1 MGNPIVNLDQSEAWN
16 GYEGRHWATYPE
28 RYDALND
35 AVNDHLLDDL
45 PVVAGSRVLDVG
57 CGTGRVARLAGGRGA
72 TVLGVDLSEPML
84 REAVAAAEREGL
96 GGVAFARGD
105 AQVHPYPREG
115 FDAVVS
121 RFGVMFFADPVA
133 AFANLR
139 RALRPGGRLAFVCS
153 RGHRSMDQTKIYR
166 AIGTVVSVPDFTG
179 YTGPASFGD
188 PAYTERILTG
198 AGFAEVTS
206 TAVDVPQV
214 WGRGRRGRGRLPD
227 GLGARAALAARGRG
241 RRDGSL
247 PCPGRRAG
255 GLPRLHD
262 RGWGRRADRPALAR
276 YRRAPLNPESRT
288 APERDRGT
296 SPCADRTRPVI
307 VGARPDIPQ

>member
-1 MGNPIVNLDQSEAWN
+1 MGDPIVNLDQSDAWN

-35 AVNDHLLDDL
+35 AANHYLLDDL

-57 CGTGRVARLAGGRGA
+57 CGTGRVARLAGRRGA

-84 REAVAAAEREGL
+84 AEAVAAAEREGL
-96 GGVAFARGD
+96 GGVAFAKGD
-105 AQVHPYPREG
+105 AQVHPFASEG

-153 RGHRSMDQTKIYR
+153 RGHQVMDQTTIYR

-179 YTGPASFGD
+179 NTGPASFGD
-188 PAYTERILTG
+188 PSYTERILTA
-198 AGFAEVTS
+198 AGLTGVTS
-206 TAVDVPQV
+206 TAVDVPQL
-214 WGRGRRGRGRLPD
+214 WGRDAEDAADFLMGWGPVQYWLREDEADETARSRARDAALEAFRGFTTPD
-227 GLGARAALAARGRG
+227 GDVVLTARLWLVTAE
-241 RRDGSL
+241 
-247 PCPGRRAG
+247 
-255 GLPRLHD
+255 
-262 RGWGRRADRPALAR
+262 RPM
-276 YRRAPLNPESRT
+276 SR
-288 APERDRGT
+288 
-296 SPCADRTRPVI
+296 S
-307 VGARPDIPQ
+307 

>member
-1 MGNPIVNLDQSEAWN
+1 MGNPIVNLDQSDAWN

-57 CGTGRVARLAGGRGA
+57 CGTGRVARLAGRRGA
-72 TVLGVDLSEPML
+72 TALGVDLSEPML

-96 GGVAFARGD
+96 AGVAFVRGD
-105 AQVHPYPREG
+105 AQVHPFPPEG

-139 RALRPGGRLAFVCS
+139 RALRPGGRLAFVAS
-153 RGHRSMDQTKIYR
+153 RGHQAMDQTKIYR
-166 AIGTVVSVPDFTG
+166 AIGTVVPVPDFAG
-179 YTGPASFGD
+179 DTGPASFAD
-188 PAYTERILTG
+188 PRHTEKVLTG
-198 AGFAEVTS
+198 AGFAGVTS

-214 WGRGRRGRGRLPD
+214 WGRDAEDAADFLMGWGPVQYWLREG
-227 GLGARAALAARGRG
+227 GADEAARSRARDAALDAFRGFTTADGAVVLTAR
-241 RRDGSL
+241 L
-247 PCPGRRAG
+247 WLVTAE
-255 GLPRLHD
+255 
-262 RGWGRRADRPALAR
+262 RP
-276 YRRAPLNPESRT
+276 
-288 APERDRGT
+288 
-296 SPCADRTRPVI
+296 
-307 VGARPDIPQ
+307 

>member
-1 MGNPIVNLDQSEAWN
+1 MGNPIVNLDQSDAWN

-35 AVNDHLLDDL
+35 EANHYLLDDL

-57 CGTGRVARLAGGRGA
+57 CGTGRVARLAGRRGA

-84 REAVAAAEREGL
+84 AEAVAAAGREGL
-96 GGVAFARGD
+96 GGVAFAKGD
-105 AQVHPYPREG
+105 AQVHPFASEG

-153 RGHRSMDQTKIYR
+153 RGHQVMDQTKIYR

-179 YTGPASFGD
+179 NTGPASFGD
-188 PAYTERILTG
+188 PSYTERILTG
-198 AGFAEVTS
+198 AGLTGVTS
-206 TAVDVPQV
+206 TAVDVPQL
-214 WGRGRRGRGRLPD
+214 WGRDAEDAADFLMGWGPVQYWLREDEADETARSRARDAALEAFRGFTTPD
-227 GLGARAALAARGRG
+227 GDVVLTARLWLVTAE
-241 RRDGSL
+241 
-247 PCPGRRAG
+247 
-255 GLPRLHD
+255 
-262 RGWGRRADRPALAR
+262 RPM
-276 YRRAPLNPESRT
+276 SR
-288 APERDRGT
+288 
-296 SPCADRTRPVI
+296 S
-307 VGARPDIPQ
+307 

>member
-1 MGNPIVNLDQSEAWN
+1 MGDPIVNLDQSDAWN

-35 AVNDHLLDDL
+35 AANHYLLDDL

-57 CGTGRVARLAGGRGA
+57 CGTGRVARLAGRRGA

-84 REAVAAAEREGL
+84 AEAVAAAGREGL
-96 GGVAFARGD
+96 GGVAFAKGD
-105 AQVHPYPREG
+105 AQVHPFASEG

-153 RGHRSMDQTKIYR
+153 RGHQVMDQTKIYR

-179 YTGPASFGD
+179 NTGPASFGD
-188 PAYTERILTG
+188 PSYTERILTE
-198 AGFAEVTS
+198 AGLTGVTS
-206 TAVDVPQV
+206 TAVDVPQL
-214 WGRGRRGRGRLPD
+214 WGRDAEDAVDFLMGWGPVQYWLREDEADETARSRARDAALEAFRGFTTPD
-227 GLGARAALAARGRG
+227 GDVVLTARLWLVTAE
-241 RRDGSL
+241 
-247 PCPGRRAG
+247 
-255 GLPRLHD
+255 
-262 RGWGRRADRPALAR
+262 RPM
-276 YRRAPLNPESRT
+276 SR
-288 APERDRGT
+288 
-296 SPCADRTRPVI
+296 S
-307 VGARPDIPQ
+307 

>member
-214 WGRGRRGRGRLPD
+214 WGRDAEDAADFLMGWGPVQHWLRED
-227 GLGARAALAARGRG
+227 EADETARSRARDAALEAFRGFTTADGDVVLTAR
-241 RRDGSL
+241 L
-247 PCPGRRAG
+247 WLVTAE
-255 GLPRLHD
+255 
-262 RGWGRRADRPALAR
+262 RP
-276 YRRAPLNPESRT
+276 
-288 APERDRGT
+288 
-296 SPCADRTRPVI
+296 
-307 VGARPDIPQ
+307 